1 MLALSEVRDRLTG
14 TGFEIIAGSPE
25 AFDERVRR
33 DYEFYGKVAR
43 DAGIKPE

>member
-1 MLALSEVRDRLTG
+1 VLALSEVRDRLTG